1 MPAPKR
7 TEDLQRPRE
16 RAGDRRDP
24 ITKGELRELDYERF
38 QPDPD
43 WHPIARMIWDGAISS
58 GQADWYQNSDL
69 AVLYSIC
76 EDMSMYKDSKYK
88 RSGQMLQTIMS
99 TLGDL
104 MMTEGDRRRVRLE
117 LQRPQE
123 AEASYAD
130 VGKSVYDNF
139 FSEALR
145 KEPVSA

>member
-7 TEDLQRPRE
+7 TEELQRPRE
-16 RAGDRRDP
+16 RAGVRRDP
-24 ITKGELRELDYERF
+24 ITKGELRELDLERF

-43 WHPIARMIWDGAISS
+43 WHPIARMLWDGAMTS

-69 AVLYSIC
+69 AVLYSVC

-123 AEASYAD
+123 EQASHAD
-130 VGKSVYDNF
+130 AGRSLYDDF
-139 FSEALR
+139 FA
-145 KEPVSA
+145 KAMQKATVNA